1 MIKQSLNGAWQFRQ
15 IGSEDWLPAMVPGG
29 VHIDLLAAGLI
40 PDPFV
45 ADNEKRVQWVAESDW
60 EYRLDF
66 VPGLELLGTER
77 ITLVAEGL
85 DTLAEVSLNGHK
97 LGKTENMFRSYR
109 WELGDRLVEGAN
121 RLEVRFRSPVEF
133 ISRRQADRPMI
144 GVDQA
149 IEGAPHIRKAPCHFG
164 WDWGPQLPP
173 IGIWKDIYLQGFTAA
188 RIEDVHLR
196 QFHHVGGVAI
206 QAGMRIDTWTDE
218 PLTARMSVDT
228 PDGET
233 LAAISKVSD
242 GEAEL
247 RIEVENPQLWWPNGY
262 GEQPLYAIR
271 VHLESDGVA
280 LDMRDYQLGL
290 RTIELRQEGD
300 KWGQCFTFIVNGV
313 PVFAKGANWIPA
325 DSFPTRVSQD
335 RLEHLIRSAAETRQN
350 MLRVWGGG
358 FYEDERFY
366 DLCDRYGILVWQD
379 FIFACGIYPLDDPG
393 FVANVMGEAIDNL
406 RRLRHREPGAV
417 VR

>member
-29 VHIDLLAAGLI
+29 VHTDLLAAGLI

-66 VPGLELLGTER
+66 VPGLDLLGTER

-121 RLEVRFRSPVEF
+121 RLEVQFRSPVEF

-173 IGIWKDIYLQGFTAA
+173 IGIWKDIYIQGFTAA
-188 RIEDVHLR
+188 
-196 QFHHVGGVAI
+196 
-206 QAGMRIDTWTDE
+206 AGW
-218 PLTARMSVDT
+218 RMCIYGSSIT
-228 PDGET
+228 R
-233 LAAISKVSD
+233 
-242 GEAEL
+242 AEL
-247 RIEVENPQLWWPNGY
+247 PFR
-262 GEQPLYAIR
+262 
-271 VHLESDGVA
+271 
-280 LDMRDYQLGL
+280 
-290 RTIELRQEGD
+290 
-300 KWGQCFTFIVNGV
+300 
-313 PVFAKGANWIPA
+313 PV
-325 DSFPTRVSQD
+325 
-335 RLEHLIRSAAETRQN
+335 
-350 MLRVWGGG
+350 
-358 FYEDERFY
+358 
-366 DLCDRYGILVWQD
+366 
-379 FIFACGIYPLDDPG
+379 
-393 FVANVMGEAIDNL
+393 
-406 RRLRHREPGAV
+406 
-417 VR
+417 